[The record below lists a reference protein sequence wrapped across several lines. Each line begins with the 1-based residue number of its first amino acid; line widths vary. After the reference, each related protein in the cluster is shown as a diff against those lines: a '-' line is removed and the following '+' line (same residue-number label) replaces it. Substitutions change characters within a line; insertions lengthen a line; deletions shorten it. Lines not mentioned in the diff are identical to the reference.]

1 MMKSLLLSGL
11 LGLFSLGSASAAT
24 VNLFTEEYAP
34 FSYRE
39 GDTFKGA
46 STEQVE
52 MVMRAA
58 GVDYKIEI
66 MPWTRAYTA
75 AQSTPMTC
83 VFSTAHNAERDAL
96 FKWVEPLLVDDNFL
110 VAKAGSGISA
120 TSLEEAKK
128 YTVGTHRG
136 DYTQTLLKT
145 MGFTRID
152 VATDFAATLRKLLS
166 GRIDMMPISG
176 LYLEKMKADQPLVRI
191 ALLSSVSLGIACEK
205 NFPDDLRQKMQDA
218 LNKLIADGTQR
229 AIYNKYG
236 LHPQQ

>member
-1 MMKSLLLSGL
+1 MTRFLLPVI
-11 LGLFSLGSASAAT
+11 LFSLLSLNTASAAT
-24 VNLFTEEYAP
+24 VNLVTEEYPP

-39 GDTFKGA
+39 GDIFKGA

-58 GVDYKIEI
+58 GIDYKIEI

-83 VFSTAHNAERDAL
+83 VFSTAHNAERNHL
-96 FKWVEPLLVDDNFL
+96 FKWVEPLLIDDNFL
-110 VAKAGSGISA
+110 VSKAGSGISA
-120 TSLEEAKK
+120 TSLEDAKK

-136 DYTQTLLKT
+136 DYTQNLLKN
-145 MGFTRID
+145 MGFTKID
-152 VATDFAATLRKLLS
+152 IASDFAATLRKLLN
-166 GRIDMMPISG
+166 GRIDIMPISG
-176 LYLEKMKADQPLVRI
+176 LYLEKMKADQSLVQI

-205 NFPDDLRQKMQDA
+205 SFPDNLRTRMQDA

-229 AIYNKYG
+229 AILIRYG
-236 LHPQQ
+236 LHPKQ